1 MVVERTKW
9 NGEWKF
15 LAQGVA
21 SKTSNSWCLLLLMS
35 TFPSLE
41 RGTCCGYYFP
51 ICSSL
56 RHLEERLTDL
66 WRFGWLAGKPKGS
79 RLFMAVNPSQCGY
92 LTPGVSRPPG
102 QVLMRKLGRQMQLH
116 PVGREKE
123 SKVPQEDGRELG
135 YQQGHDTSQ
144 GAAEHSGSFKER
156 QPLVHNGVTPVSNIP
171 GWMGTFC
178 KILLRN
184 PGFSRVLL
192 LSIGEYGFWVVW
204 KDRKWGH
211 F

>member
-41 RGTCCGYYFP
+41 RGACYGHYFP

-56 RHLEERLTDL
+56 RHLEEGLTDL
-66 WRFGWLAGKPKGS
+66 WRFGWFAGKPKGS
-79 RLFMAVNPSQCGY
+79 PLFMAVNPSQCGY
-92 LTPGVSRPPG
+92 LTPSVSRPPG
-102 QVLMRKLGRQMQLH
+102 QVLMRKLGRHMQLH
-116 PVGREKE
+116 TVGREKE

-135 YQQGHDTSQ
+135 YQAGTWHEPRGCRTLGLLQGEAALSAQWGDTCLQ
-144 GAAEHSGSFKER
+144 CSGM
-156 QPLVHNGVTPVSNIP
+156 NGD
-171 GWMGTFC
+171 
-178 KILLRN
+178 ILQY
-184 PGFSRVLL
+184 FA
-192 LSIGEYGFWVVW
+192 
-204 KDRKWGH
+204 
-211 F
+211 